1 MYRPGSSQ
9 IFSKTAAHGRLA
21 MNLNKNRHHR
31 ARTAGLT
38 LIEALVALVIISV
51 GVLAIAR
58 LQGDLVANT
67 STSKARA
74 EAVQLAES
82 EIERLRSF
90 STYDDFAAAVD
101 EYDGDWTKTGQNAE
115 YTLSI
120 DLNKTEV
127 GSVIRTIEPEITVE
141 WQDRRDESQSV
152 TLSTFVVWDDPRIS
166 FAATESEEGNG
177 GGSLVDRPTGAGR
190 MGGDEVLDVDDPD
203 VEKVDREEEGLV
215 EDGTDILM
223 ADDGTV
229 QLVRGEGDEAEVLMT
244 MEGSGSIPQRFSTIR
259 GRVYFDNDHDLGTG
273 NNDVD
278 PNETRVV
285 SSDAAFCTRFVL
297 GEDDEVLETFGPDD
311 TIEESHL
318 GEQDDARYFDYQC
331 YFAEGWYG
339 NIGIVRFDG
348 IANQDQVCVGSP
360 AHDPNPDLWASRE
373 ARLSSI
379 RRYRGFYES
388 GDRVRAAGIGVD
400 PSLSIGERYTPVD
413 LLAHDFLLSPLGNN
427 ADNED
432 CQTAWSERA
441 PSADDRSSPD
451 GNPGRNYC
459 LLDALELDPNLGYQ
473 CIGDD
478 AEAEETR
485 TTIVS
490 GAITETRQGEDHPEL
505 ESLTMDG
512 GEIGCVL
519 EPQSPRG
526 YEYTC
531 EIERSAGQEAA
542 STWEGSMEVNLA
554 EGFVCD
560 AFEHS
565 DNLGGGSITLEEATF
580 NFEDISEFDEVTL
593 DFEIAGDGVDCEGV
607 DN

>member
-1 MYRPGSSQ
+1 MN
-9 IFSKTAAHGRLA
+9 KTYSL
-21 MNLNKNRHHR
+21 R

-90 STYDDFAAAVD
+90 STYEDFAAAVD
-101 EYDGDWTKTGQNAE
+101 EYDGDWTEMGQNAE

-203 VEKVDREEEGLV
+203 VEKVDRGEDEGLV

-244 MEGSGSIPQRFSTIR
+244 MEGSGSCQVTPDCIPQRFSTIR

-297 GEDDEVLETFGPDD
+297 DEDDEVLETFGPDD
-311 TIEESHL
+311 TIEEHHL

-388 GDRVRAAGIGVD
+388 GDRVRVAGIGVD
-400 PSLSIGERYTPVD
+400 PSLSIEERYPPVD

-459 LLDALELDPNLGYQ
+459 LLDALDLDPNLGYQ

-478 AEAEETR
+478 AEVEETR

-490 GAITETRQGEDHPEL
+490 GAITETRQGGDHPEL

-512 GEIGCVL
+512 GEITCETEDLGGNV
-519 EPQSPRG
+519 PGDIG
-526 YEYTC
+526 YVC

-542 STWEGSMEVNLA
+542 STWEGTMEVNLG

-565 DNLGGGSITLEEATF
+565 DNLGDGSIELEGNVF
-580 NFEDISEFDEVTL
+580 DFEDISEFGEVTL